1 VPISVDELFGIPM
14 IYWIDLSPDGRTL
27 LYSSNASGA
36 AHLYISQTK
45 RGSRPKQITRGNDPI
60 MRGFLSPSGTR
71 VLYLQDKDGNG
82 LHHLFLTSTD
92 GTKTKRITKKPCS
105 TWDACWDPSGNE
117 IARSY
122 VTKKSCG
129 IEVFNVKTGESSIL
143 REQKAPLF
151 NVVYSDDGKW
161 IACTEYGG
169 GKDPK
174 NMQVTVLNRNDPR
187 DVINYKFKDGSK
199 ETFPS
204 WSPNGKKLAFLSDS
218 NGKNQVVI
226 QDFKGTDHQ
235 FLPLKEGEEAHAG
248 FLGQRPFWNAKNDGV
263 YYAVSKHSRTYLCEH
278 RLNGNRVALPFP
290 EGTVWPSKVSKDGKT
305 AVIVHASLSSPDCIF
320 LNRIGSKIVKPLTS
334 RKYKVN
340 LAKLSK
346 PKAVWYESA
355 DGLKIHAWYLPAGHG
370 RAPHPAVVWAHGG
383 PMAQTYDA
391 WNPDLQS
398 ISQSGFAV
406 LAPNYRGSTGYGAEF
421 RNMNISDLGG
431 GDLEDV
437 VAGAKWLAKQREIDK
452 SKIAIFGR
460 SYGGYMTLIA
470 LTKRPEVFA
479 AGVALVPV
487 TDWLELYELD
497 DAALRKSDEELF
509 GGPPEKKGELYRD
522 RSPINFVSNIRAPVL
537 IKAGRNDPSC
547 HIQPIEKFVKRLEEM
562 KRPHKFIVEEKEGH
576 VSGRVD
582 ALKRD
587 VTTGVNFLKKTLKVR

>member
-1 VPISVDELFGIPM
+1 MPISIDELFSIPL

-36 AHLYISQTK
+36 AHLYISQMK
-45 RGSRPKQITRGNDPI
+45 HGSKPKQITRGNDPI
-60 MRGFLSPSGTR
+60 TRGFLSPSGTR
-71 VLYLQDKDGNG
+71 VLYLQDRDGNG
-82 LHHLFLTSTD
+82 LYHLFLTSTD

-122 VTKKSCG
+122 STKNSCG
-129 IEVFNVKTGESSIL
+129 IEVFNVKTGERSIL

-169 GKDPK
+169 GKDPR

-187 DVINYKFKDGSK
+187 DVIDYKFKDGSR
-199 ETFPS
+199 EFLPS
-204 WSPNGKKLAFLSDS
+204 WSPDSRKLAFLSDS
-218 NGKNQVVI
+218 KGKNQVAI
-226 QDFKGTDHQ
+226 QDFKGTDCQ
-235 FLPLKEGEEAHAG
+235 FLPLKEGEEADD
-248 FLGQRPFWNAKNDGV
+248 FQSSCWSAKSDAV
-263 YYAVSKHSRTYLCEH
+263 FYAVSKYSRTCLYEH
-278 RLNGNRVALPFP
+278 PLNRERIVLPFP
-290 EGTVWPSKVSKDGKT
+290 DGTIVFFKVSKDAKT
-305 AVIVHASLSSPDCIF
+305 VVALHSSMSSPKCIY
-320 LNRIGSKIVKPLTS
+320 LNKIGSKTIRPLTS

-346 PKAVWYESA
+346 PKAVWYESS
-355 DGLKIHAWYLPAGHG
+355 DGLKIQAWYLPAGHG
-370 RAPHPAVVWAHGG
+370 RVPHPAVVWAHGG
-383 PMAQTYDA
+383 PGVQTYDA
-391 WNPDLQS
+391 WPWYLQS

-406 LAPNYRGSTGYGAEF
+406 LAPNFRGSTGYGAEF
-421 RNMNISDLGG
+421 RNMNLSDVGG

-437 VAGAKWLAKQREIDK
+437 VAGAKWLAKRPEIDK
-452 SKIAIFGR
+452 SKIAIFGQ
-460 SYGGYMTLIA
+460 SYGGYMTLMA

-509 GGPPEKKGELYRD
+509 GGPPEEKGELYRD

-537 IKAGRNDPSC
+537 IKAGRNDPGC

-562 KRPHKFIVEEKEGH
+562 KRPHEFIVEEKEGH

-587 VTTGVNFLKKTLKVR
+587 VTTGVNYLKKTLNVK

>member
-1 VPISVDELFGIPM
+1 MPISIDELFGIPM

-45 RGSRPKQITRGNDPI
+45 HGSKPKQITRGNDPVSF
-60 MRGFLSPSGTR
+60 GFLSPSGDE

-82 LHHLFLTSTD
+82 LHHLFLTSKD

-143 REQKAPLF
+143 KEQKAPLF

-174 NMQVTVLNRNDPR
+174 NMQVTVMKRNDPKE
-187 DVINYKFKDGSK
+187 VIHYKFKEGSR
-199 ETFPS
+199 EFSPS
-204 WSPNGKKLAFLSDS
+204 WSPDGKKLAFMSDS
-218 NGKNQVVI
+218 KGKNQVVI
-226 QDFKGTDHQ
+226 QDFRSTDRL
-235 FLPLKEGEEAHAG
+235 FLPLKEGEEAAN
-248 FLGQRPFWNAKNDGV
+248 FQSPCWSAKSAAV
-263 YYAVSKHSRTYLCEH
+263 YYVASKYGRTCLYEY
-278 RLNGNRVALPFP
+278 RLNGERVALPFP
-290 EGTVWPSKVSKDGKT
+290 EGAVWLFKVSKDGKT
-305 AVIVHASLSSPDCIF
+305 AVTAHGSLSSPDCIF
-320 LNRIGSKIVKPLTS
+320 MNRIGSKTVKPLTS
-334 RKYKVN
+334 RKYKVKIT
-340 LAKLSK
+340 KLSK
-346 PKAVWYESA
+346 PKAVWYESS
-355 DGLKIHAWYLPAGHG
+355 DELKIHAWYLPAGHG

-383 PMAQTYDA
+383 PMSQTYDA

-406 LAPNYRGSTGYGAEF
+406 LVPNYRGSTGYGAEF
-421 RNMNISDLGG
+421 RNMNLSDLGG

-460 SYGGYMTLIA
+460 SYGGYMTLMA

-497 DAALRKSDEELF
+497 DAALRKYDEELF
-509 GGPPEKKGELYRD
+509 GGTPEKKGELYRD

-562 KRPHKFIVEEKEGH
+562 KRPHEFIVEEKEGH

>member
-1 VPISVDELFGIPM
+1 M

-45 RGSRPKQITRGNDPI
+45 HGSKPKQITRGNDPI
-60 MRGFLSPSGTR
+60 MRGFLSPSGKQ

-92 GTKTKRITKKPCS
+92 GTKTKRITKKACS

-129 IEVFNVKTGESSIL
+129 LEVFNVKTGESSIL

-174 NMQVTVLNRNDPR
+174 NMQVTVMKRNDPK
-187 DVINYKFKDGSK
+187 DVIHYKFKEGSR
-199 ETFPS
+199 EFSPS
-204 WSPNGKKLAFLSDS
+204 WSPDGKKLAFLSDS

-226 QDFKGTDHQ
+226 QDFRSTDRL
-235 FLPLKEGEEAHAG
+235 FLPLKEGEEAAN
-248 FLGQRPFWNAKNDGV
+248 FQSPCWSAKSAAV
-263 YYAVSKHSRTYLCEH
+263 YYVASKQSRTCLYEH
-278 RLNGNRVALPFP
+278 RLNGERVALPFP
-290 EGTVWPSKVSKDGKT
+290 EGAVWLFKVSKDGKT

-320 LNRIGSKIVKPLTS
+320 LNKIGSKTVKPLTS
-334 RKYKVN
+334 RKYKVKI
-340 LAKLSK
+340 AKLSK

-452 SKIAIFGR
+452 SKIAIIGR

-487 TDWLELYELD
+487 TDWAELYELD

-562 KRPHKFIVEEKEGH
+562 KRPHEFIVEEKEGH
-576 VSGRVD
+576 MSGRVD

-587 VTTGVNFLKKTLKVR
+587 VTAGVNYLKKTLKVR